1 MSLANFSLASLRE
14 QCTPDEL
21 VALFA
26 SLTDEEA
33 TLLQY
38 QWSFWA
44 RPQQLPPPL
53 DKTDTAGWV
62 SWLILAGR
70 GFGKTRSGAEWVRDL
85 VENKNY
91 RRIALVAEDAGDAR
105 DVMVEGESGIIAIS
119 PPWNRPNYEPS
130 KRRLTWPNG
139 ARATIFSADDPESL
153 RGPQHDAAWLD
164 ELCKWRYQQ
173 EAWDQLQFGLRL
185 GKRPV
190 QCITTTPKPT
200 KLLKE
205 IVSRPSTLITKGHT
219 YDNLDNMAPT
229 FREAIVA
236 RYEGT
241 RLGRQELN
249 AEILDDNPNALF
261 HQGIIDSARMRRKDM
276 PDDISRTVVAVDPP
290 ATGNE
295 KSDECGIVVASRDT
309 PNTNHAH
316 FYVEHDGTVQGRSP
330 KQWAAAAISLYY
342 KYEANAIVIEV
353 NQGGDMA
360 TQTILNEDPTVKVVS
375 VRASKGKWVRA
386 EPVAG
391 LYEQGRVHHIGTHS
405 ELEDQM
411 CDFDP
416 SGTVEGRSPD
426 RMDAL
431 VWALAELS
439 GRKQSDP
446 RIRSL

>member
-1 MSLANFSLASLRE
+1 MSLSNFNLHELRQQVDPE
-14 QCTPDEL
+14 KLIEL
-21 VALFA
+21 FQAL
-26 SLTDEEA
+26 SDEEA
-33 TLLQY
+33 ALLSY

-44 RPQQLPPPL
+44 RPQQIPPTL
-53 DKTDTAGWV
+53 NMETSWLT
-62 SWLILAGR
+62 WLILAGR

-85 VENKNY
+85 VENHNY

-105 DVMVEGESGIIAIS
+105 DVMVEGESGIIAVC

-185 GKRPV
+185 GKKPV

-205 IVSRPSTLITKGHT
+205 IVARQSTLITKGHT
-219 YDNLDNMAPT
+219 YDNLDNLAES
-229 FREAIVA
+229 FREAIVS

-241 RLGRQELN
+241 RLGRQELS

-261 HQGIIDSARMRRKDM
+261 HQGLIEAARVSPKNVPEDLV
-276 PDDISRTVVAVDPP
+276 RTVIAVDPP

-295 KSDECGIVVASRDT
+295 KSDECGIIACSRDIQ
-309 PNTNHAH
+309 NTNHAH
-316 FYVEHDGTVQGRSP
+316 YYVHKDHTVQGRSP
-330 KQWAAAAISLYY
+330 EGWAQAAVSAYY
-342 KYEANAIVIEV
+342 THMANAIVAEV
-353 NQGGDMA
+353 NQGGDMVESV
-360 TQTILNEDPTVKVVS
+360 IKSVDPTVKVIK
-375 VRASKGKWVRA
+375 VRASKGKWIRA

-391 LYEQGRVHHIGTHS
+391 LYEQGRVHHVGS
-405 ELEDQM
+405 FSDLEDQM

-426 RMDAL
+426 RLDAL
-431 VWALAELS
+431 VWGLAELS
-439 GRKQSDP
+439 GRKQSEP
-446 RIRSL
+446 GIRRL

>member
-1 MSLANFSLASLRE
+1 MSLANFSLHELRQQVDPE
-14 QCTPDEL
+14 DL
-21 VALFA
+21 VKLFA

-33 TLLQY
+33 TMLQY

-44 RPQQLPPPL
+44 RPQQIPPTL
-53 DKTDTAGWV
+53 TKTEHDWLT
-62 SWLILAGR
+62 WLILAGR

-85 VENKNY
+85 VENHNY

-105 DVMVEGESGIIAIS
+105 DVMVEGESGIIAVC

-205 IVSRPSTLITKGHT
+205 IVARQSTLITKGHT
-219 YDNLDNMAPT
+219 YDNLDNLASS

-236 RYEGT
+236 RYENT
-241 RLGRQELN
+241 RLGRQELS

-261 HQGIIDSARMRRKDM
+261 HQPLIDQHRIPKKDLPEDLQM
-276 PDDISRTVVAVDPP
+276 TVVAVDPP
-290 ATGNE
+290 ATGNAT
-295 KSDECGIVVASRDT
+295 SDECGIIVCSRDI

-330 KQWAAAAISLYY
+330 EQWAQTAISNYY
-342 KYEANAIVIEV
+342 KFEANAIVAEV
-353 NQGGDMA
+353 NQGGDMVESV
-360 TQTILNEDPTVKVVS
+360 IRGVDPTVKVIK
-375 VRASKGKWVRA
+375 VRASKGKWLRA
-386 EPVAG
+386 EPIAG
-391 LYEQGRVHHIGTHS
+391 LYEQGRVHHVGS
-405 ELEDQM
+405 FSDLEDQM

-416 SGTVEGRSPD
+416 SGTVEGKSPD
-426 RMDAL
+426 RLDAL
-431 VWALAELS
+431 VWGLAELS
-439 GRKQSDP
+439 NRKQSEP
-446 RIRSL
+446 GIRRL